1 MIVRCARCQ
10 TAYRLGRASVPER
23 GMRVRCPGCGHV
35 FRVRPATAAGDGEPR
50 PRRLVETRP
59 SHSVD
64 DLSLERDERRPPQLR
79 QRPTTRRTPQ
89 TQTRT
94 PTPSPQPMRRALGGQ
109 RTLDLSAPETQAGPE
124 MRLETAP
131 FQPGRAS
138 PVATPRPEPTP
149 RRSDSPRSRDDL
161 QLAPAT
167 PAPFERPAD
176 GTGPEQPVS
185 PPATPSPFATP
196 SPLAT
201 PSPFGSERPSG
212 APTAVATRRP
222 KSAAAS
228 DLEQARE
235 RALRLAR
242 VLVSD
247 ILVYNQEDRDRA
259 LREGTLAS
267 TLGAEVNR
275 AWELYKSKVD
285 PEVLRKTSYFKD
297 ALNEILAA
305 GQKVF

>member
-1 MIVRCARCQ
+1 
-10 TAYRLGRASVPER
+10 
-23 GMRVRCPGCGHV
+23 
-35 FRVRPATAAGDGEPR
+35 
-50 PRRLVETRP
+50 
-59 SHSVD
+59 
-64 DLSLERDERRPPQLR
+64 
-79 QRPTTRRTPQ
+79 
-89 TQTRT
+89 
-94 PTPSPQPMRRALGGQ
+94 
-109 RTLDLSAPETQAGPE
+109 

-131 FQPGRAS
+131 FQPGQSTS
-138 PVATPRPEPTP
+138 PVATPRPEPPP

-161 QLAPAT
+161 QLAPET
-167 PAPFERPAD
+167 PAPSERPR
-176 GTGPEQPVS
+176 PQQPVS

-201 PSPFGSERPSG
+201 PSPFGSERPS
-212 APTAVATRRP
+212 TAVATRLP
-222 KSAAAS
+222 KSPAAS
-228 DLEQARE
+228 DPEQARE

-285 PEVLRKTSYFKD
+285 PEVRRKTSYFKD